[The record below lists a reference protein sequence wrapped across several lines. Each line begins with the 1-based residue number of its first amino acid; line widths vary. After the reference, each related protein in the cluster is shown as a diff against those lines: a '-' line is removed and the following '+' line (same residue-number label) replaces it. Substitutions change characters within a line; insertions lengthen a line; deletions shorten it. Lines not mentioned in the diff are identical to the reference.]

1 MTYWLSKDGWALKNW
16 WFWIVVLEKTF
27 ENPLDS
33 KEIKP
38 VNPKGNQPWIFIGRT
53 DDEAETSILWPPDMK
68 SWLTGKDPDSRNDWR
83 QEKKGMTEDEMVG
96 WHHWLNGQ
104 EFAQTL
110 WDNEGQGSLVYCS
123 SWDRKKLDM
132 TVTERQQMS
141 KVMDFML
148 SPCLTCV
155 FCACLF
161 YVFGWGL
168 GEDHKA
174 TLPCQV
180 YSPFCDS
187 KCLDYVCG
195 GERNLDTHTL

>member
-1 MTYWLSKDGWALKNW
+1 MATWC
-16 WFWIVVLEKTF
+16 
-27 ENPLDS
+27 
-33 KEIKP
+33 KELRH
-38 VNPKGNQPWIFIGRT
+38 W
-53 DDEAETSILWPPDMK
+53 
-68 SWLTGKDPDSRNDWR
+68 KDPNAGKDWR

-110 WDNEGQGSLVYCS
+110 RDNEGQGSLVYCS

-195 GERNLDTHTL
+195 VKEIWTPTHCRLRFKLCSSIWVYKQRLYNSITFSPCADVSISSSCIWKE